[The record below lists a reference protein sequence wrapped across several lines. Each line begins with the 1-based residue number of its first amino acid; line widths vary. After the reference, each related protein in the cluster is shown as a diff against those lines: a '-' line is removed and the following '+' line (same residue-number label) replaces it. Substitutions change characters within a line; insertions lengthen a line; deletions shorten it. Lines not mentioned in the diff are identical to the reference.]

1 MLLQSRSPAPHLQAP
16 AWQVRP
22 LPQTLPQAPQF
33 CVVVTSVQTPP
44 QLIWPV
50 AQVVSA
56 VDGVA
61 QLATKSARP
70 KQAASAD
77 KKVLRTIMVRLLLLG
92 GVSSYPSRYRGVS
105 YSSPAGII
113 PRIIGQPNFWRCR
126 PDLNRGM
133 KVLQTFA
140 LPLGHGTERRRF

>member
-92 GVSSYPSRYRGVS
+92 GVSS
-105 YSSPAGII
+105 
-113 PRIIGQPNFWRCR
+113 
-126 PDLNRGM
+126 
-133 KVLQTFA
+133 
-140 LPLGHGTERRRF
+140 